1 MENLEI
7 TVGEL
12 SHLGKKTYRIIDVRD
27 EMAYSFGHIPEAVS
41 VPIEKLESWE
51 PEDAGKKL
59 VVCCQKGE
67 LSLEAVAMLR
77 ERGLD
82 AVSLQGGY
90 LGWIMESMQED
101 KPQYVDAEESLRKK
115 FRKSI
120 W

>member
-51 PEDAGKKL
+51 PEDAALQDMISVPGATRSGL
-59 VVCCQKGE
+59 RYSRRE
-67 LSLEAVAMLR
+67 LPLP
-77 ERGLD
+77 D
-82 AVSLQGGY
+82 
-90 LGWIMESMQED
+90 
-101 KPQYVDAEESLRKK
+101 
-115 FRKSI
+115 
-120 W
+120 